1 MQGGIQFSTTLG
13 GDASKN
19 FGRPLVYKR
28 GLLASGLNEFGLT
41 RLINRQ
47 LVIHVCKW
55 ANAQGKPKANDR
67 E

>member
-47 LVIHVCKW
+47 LVIHVCK
-55 ANAQGKPKANDR
+55 
-67 E
+67 